1 MFQKSV
7 NIVEKR
13 YVRSIL
19 FLGTFLLGLIFF
31 GCQPKQNHET
41 APESSVFDEEK
52 ETAAIMAVIKNETTS
67 FFNGDYD
74 SWVNNWSHSQYAA
87 QAWNNSDGTSD
98 AAVGWD
104 AIHKQGKNWIETYYK
119 NGKVKIHP
127 VYKTTKPLVTI
138 FGNDAAY
145 LIWTQYNAD
154 TEKKFYRLS
163 HESRIMQK
171 EKEQWKIVNVSAF
184 WDVDPKIS
192 ADSLPKDLL

>member
-1 MFQKSV
+1 MKNNVSEDRIDSSLSFW
-7 NIVEKR
+7 
-13 YVRSIL
+13 
-19 FLGTFLLGLIFF
+19 GTFFLAIFLI
-31 GCQPKQNHET
+31 GCQSKQNQMPAAKST
-41 APESSVFDEEK
+41 AFDEAK
-52 ETAAIMAVIKNETTS
+52 EAAAIMAVIKNETSS
-67 FFNGDYD
+67 FYD
-74 SWVNNWSHSQYAA
+74 GNYESWVKSWSHSPYAV

-127 VYKTTKPLVTI
+127 EYKTTKPLVTF
-138 FGNDAAY
+138 FGTNTAY

-154 TEKKFYRLS
+154 REKKFYRVS

-171 EKEQWKIVNVSAF
+171 ENNEWKIVNVSAF
-184 WDVDPKIS
+184 WNVAPKIE